1 MLKDKVVIV
10 VGGGGLLGS
19 HFCDAI
25 AAAGAVVVVADSSK
39 HAGNKV
45 VEQLAA
51 SGYQAKYVAVDIGN
65 DTSVKKLIETVCDAC
80 GHIDAVVNTAYPRNK
95 QYGRLLENVT
105 YRDFCENLS
114 LHVGGYFLVTQQ
126 FAMYFSRH
134 GGGSIV
140 NLSSIYGSMA
150 PRFEIY
156 ANTEMTM
163 PVEYAAIKSAIQN
176 LTKYFAQFYKKA
188 GVRCNSLAPGGIYD
202 HQDDSFI
209 KHYASFAGA
218 KGMLSPEDCVGT
230 LLYLIS
236 DSSRYVTGQ
245 NIIVD
250 DGFSL

>member
-1 MLKDKVVIV
+1 MLKDKVIVV

-19 HFCDAI
+19 HFCEAI
-25 AAAGAVVVVADSSK
+25 ATAGAVVIVADSSK
-39 HAGNKV
+39 PAGDKV
-45 VEQLAA
+45 VENLAA
-51 SGYQAKYVAVDIGN
+51 LGCPAEYIAVDIG
-65 DTSVKKLIETVCDAC
+65 DGSSIKILIETVFNAY
-80 GHIDAVVNTAYPRNK
+80 GHIDAVVNTAYPRNN
-95 QYGRLLENVT
+95 QYGEPLEDVT
-105 YRDFCENLS
+105 YSDFCENLS

-126 FAMYFSRH
+126 FAMHFSRH

-140 NLSSIYGSMA
+140 NLSSVYGSMA

-156 ANTEMTM
+156 ANTRMTM

-202 HQDDSFI
+202 HQDPLFT
-209 KHYASFAGA
+209 KQYASFSGE

-236 DSSRYVTGQ
+236 DGSRYVTGQ